1 MIPARIVTIFLAL
14 GVSFGS
20 LLWLGQVGSTHLP
33 GNRQGY
39 EPVQPVAFSHRL
51 HAGELQISC
60 QYCHFGVERGRY
72 AGIPPAGL
80 CMNCHRSV
88 TAPLGAVR
96 DEEARAKNEGRA
108 PRTIISPELQK
119 LYDALALD
127 EQMKPVKG
135 KSPKPIAWVRVHKL
149 PAFACFDHRSHVGGG
164 LDCRQCHGA
173 VEGMDRIRQEAS
185 LSMGWCIDCHRQT
198 VKAGGSARGVKPSL
212 DCVAC
217 HN

>member
-1 MIPARIVTIFLAL
+1 MPTRIATIFLVLA
-14 GVSFGS
+14 VAFGT
-20 LLWLGQVGSTHLP
+20 LLWLGQADSYRLP

-51 HAGELQISC
+51 HAGELQINC
-60 QYCHFGVERGRY
+60 LYCHSAAEKGRH

-80 CMNCHRSV
+80 CMNCHSSV

-96 DEEARAKNEGRA
+96 DEEAKARREGRA

-127 EQMKPVKG
+127 TQMKPVEG
-135 KSPKPIAWVRVHKL
+135 KSPKPIEWVRVHKL
-149 PAFACFDHRSHVGGG
+149 PAFACFDHRSHVGAG
-164 LDCRQCHGA
+164 LDCRQCHGS
-173 VEGMDRIRQEAS
+173 VEGMERVRQEET
-185 LSMGWCIDCHRQT
+185 LSMGWCMDCHRQT
-198 VKAGGSARGVKPSL
+198 AKVGGPAKGLKPPT
-212 DCVAC
+212 DCAAC